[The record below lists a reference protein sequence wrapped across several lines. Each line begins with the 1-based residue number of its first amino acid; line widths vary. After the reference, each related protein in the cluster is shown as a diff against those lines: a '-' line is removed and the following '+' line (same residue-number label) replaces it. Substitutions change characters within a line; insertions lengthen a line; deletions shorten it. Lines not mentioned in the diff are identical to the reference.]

1 MTYNKKGSPRRYRRV
16 VVQGTASEATT
27 LMGIL
32 TQLLPESSRTTH
44 KQYLRDRC
52 IKVNGQVVSEHS
64 APIVVGDEVVVY
76 SVGFAPVLDN
86 TEVKVLWQDDW
97 FILVQKEPGI
107 PTIASKPGDK
117 HTVYRIVADHYK
129 SGDAREKI
137 FLLNRLDRDT
147 RGLILFARDR
157 EVQQEILDNWE
168 KYILSQTFAALVE
181 GALPEEKGEFAPP
194 PKPKKPAGDEDTKK
208 KVMPSRRSRA
218 TYQVEERAS
227 WRTLL
232 RISLLG
238 RYNGIRSQLNEKKC
252 PLVGERKSVIKGAPS
267 IALSQQELVL
277 LHPVTKEKLRF
288 ESPVPAFFFKLLR
301 RRLTT
306 SERQVFEKRTENEKN
321 LSIDSLK
328 KID

>member
-64 APIVVGDEVVVY
+64 APIAVGDEVVVY

-208 KVMPSRRSRA
+208 KVVPSRRSRA

-277 LHPVTKEKLRF
+277 LHPVTKEKLHF

-321 LSIDSLK
+321 LSINSLK

>member
-181 GALPEEKGEFAPP
+181 GVVPEEKGEFAPP

-277 LHPVTKEKLRF
+277 LHPVTKEKLHF

>member
-27 LMGIL
+27 LMGML

-64 APIVVGDEVVVY
+64 TPIAVGDEVVVY

-147 RGLILFARDR
+147 RGLILFARVR

-168 KYILSQTFAALVE
+168 KYSLSQTFAALVE

-208 KVMPSRRSRA
+208 KVVPSRRSRA

-288 ESPVPAFFFKLLR
+288 ESPIPAFFYKLLR

-306 SERQVFEKRTENEKN
+306 SERQVFEKRIENEKN
-321 LSIDSLK
+321 LTIDSLK

>member
-16 VVQGTASEATT
+16 VVQGAASEATT
-27 LMGIL
+27 LMGML
-32 TQLLPESSRTTH
+32 TQLLRESSRTTH

-64 APIVVGDEVVVY
+64 APIAVGDEVVVY

-227 WRTLL
+227 CRTLL

>member
-1 MTYNKKGSPRRYRRV
+1 MTYNKKGTPRRYRRV
-16 VVQGTASEATT
+16 VVQGTASGATT
-27 LMGIL
+27 LMGML
-32 TQLLPESSRTTH
+32 TQLLPNSSRTTH

-52 IKVNGQVVSEHS
+52 IKVNGQVFSEHN
-64 APIVVGDEVVVY
+64 APVAVGDEVVVY

-168 KYILSQTFAALVE
+168 KYILSQTFSALVE
-181 GALPEEKGEFAPP
+181 GLVPEEKGEFALP
-194 PKPKKPAGDEDTKK
+194 PKPKKPVGDKDTKK
-208 KVMPSRRSRA
+208 KVVPSRRSRA
-218 TYQVEERAS
+218 TYQVEERGQ

-252 PLVGERKSVIKGAPS
+252 PLVGESKGVIKGAPS

-277 LHPVTKEKLRF
+277 LHPITKEKLRF
-288 ESPVPAFFFKLLR
+288 ESPIPPFFYKLLR

-306 SERQVFEKRTENEKN
+306 SERQVFEKRTENEKD

>member
-64 APIVVGDEVVVY
+64 APIAVGDEVVVY

-168 KYILSQTFAALVE
+168 KYSLSQSFAALVE

-277 LHPVTKEKLRF
+277 LHPVTKEKLHF
-288 ESPVPAFFFKLLR
+288 ESPVPAFFYKLLR

>member
-64 APIVVGDEVVVY
+64 APIAVGDEVVVY

-277 LHPVTKEKLRF
+277 LHPVTKEKLHF
-288 ESPVPAFFFKLLR
+288 ESPVPAFFYKLLR

>member
-32 TQLLPESSRTTH
+32 TQLLPKSSRTTH

-64 APIVVGDEVVVY
+64 APIAVGDEVVVY

-181 GALPEEKGEFAPP
+181 GALPEEKGEFALP

-208 KVMPSRRSRA
+208 KVVPSRRSRA

-277 LHPVTKEKLRF
+277 LHPVTKEKLHF
-288 ESPVPAFFFKLLR
+288 ESPVPAFFYKLLR

>member
-64 APIVVGDEVVVY
+64 VPIAVGDEVVVY

-194 PKPKKPAGDEDTKK
+194 PKIG
-208 KVMPSRRSRA
+208 RA
-218 TYQVEERAS
+218 HV
-227 WRTLL
+227 
-232 RISLLG
+232 
-238 RYNGIRSQLNEKKC
+238 
-252 PLVGERKSVIKGAPS
+252 
-267 IALSQQELVL
+267 
-277 LHPVTKEKLRF
+277 
-288 ESPVPAFFFKLLR
+288 
-301 RRLTT
+301 
-306 SERQVFEKRTENEKN
+306 
-321 LSIDSLK
+321 
-328 KID
+328 

>member
-27 LMGIL
+27 LMGML

-64 APIVVGDEVVVY
+64 APIAVGDEVVVY

-277 LHPVTKEKLRF
+277 LHPVTKEKLHF

>member
-27 LMGIL
+27 LMGML

-64 APIVVGDEVVVY
+64 APIAVGDEVVVY

>member
-1 MTYNKKGSPRRYRRV
+1 M
-16 VVQGTASEATT
+16 A
-27 LMGIL
+27 
-32 TQLLPESSRTTH
+32 
-44 KQYLRDRC
+44 
-52 IKVNGQVVSEHS
+52 
-64 APIVVGDEVVVY
+64 VGDEVVVY

-107 PTIASKPGDK
+107 PTIASKPGDR

-181 GALPEEKGEFAPP
+181 GLVPEEKGEFAPP
-194 PKPKKPAGDEDTKK
+194 PKPKKTVGDKDTKK
-208 KVMPSRRSRA
+208 KVVPSRRSRA

-252 PLVGERKSVIKGAPS
+252 PLVGESKGVIKGAPS

-277 LHPVTKEKLRF
+277 LHPVTKEKLCF
-288 ESPVPAFFFKLLR
+288 ESPIPSFFYKLLR

-306 SERQVFEKRTENEKN
+306 SERQVFEKRIENEKD

>member
-27 LMGIL
+27 LMGML

-64 APIVVGDEVVVY
+64 APIAVGDEVVVY

-147 RGLILFARDR
+147 RGLILFARDL

-181 GALPEEKGEFAPP
+181 GALPEEKGELAPP